1 MGYNITITAIAVLIT
16 VAIIYFSL
24 KRKDKL
30 KTNNADTSEETDNL
44 SAAYAGMKP
53 RELCKAILHDLN
65 CKTEEENE
73 EEGSDRLAFKFQ
85 GETFCIIVSD
95 DCLLATIYDFS
106 WGSVELDDI
115 DEVSRLRKIINEINF
130 QYGGHTL
137 FYTMDTDNNRMVV
150 HTKRQILLTPEIP
163 NLDNYMTAMLSGFFE
178 VQRAMAHELDKER
191 MKKKA

>member
-16 VAIIYFSL
+16 IAIIYFSL
-24 KRKDKL
+24 QHKNKL
-30 KTNNADTSEETDNL
+30 KTNNADTSEETDNS

-53 RELCKAILHDLN
+53 RELCKAILHNLN
-65 CKTEEENE
+65 CKTEEDE

-115 DEVSRLRKIINEINF
+115 DEVSRVRKIINEINF

-178 VQRAMAHELDKER
+178 VQRDMAHELDKER

>member
-16 VAIIYFSL
+16 IAIIYFSL
-24 KRKDKL
+24 QHKNKL
-30 KTNNADTSEETDNL
+30 KTNNADTSEETDNS

-53 RELCKAILHDLN
+53 RELCKAILHNLN
-65 CKTEEENE
+65 CKTEEDE

-115 DEVSRLRKIINEINF
+115 DEVSRVRKIINEINF

-163 NLDNYMTAMLSGFFE
+163 NLDNYITAMLSGFFE

>member
-16 VAIIYFSL
+16 IAIIYFSL
-24 KRKDKL
+24 QHKNKL
-30 KTNNADTSEETDNL
+30 KTNNADTSEETDNS

-65 CKTEEENE
+65 CKTEEDE

-115 DEVSRLRKIINEINF
+115 DEVSRVRKIINEINF

-178 VQRAMAHELDKER
+178 VR
-191 MKKKA
+191 MSWTRRE

>member
-16 VAIIYFSL
+16 IAIIYFSL
-24 KRKDKL
+24 QHKNKL
-30 KTNNADTSEETDNL
+30 KTNNADTSEETDNS

-53 RELCKAILHDLN
+53 RELCKAILHNLN
-65 CKTEEENE
+65 CKTEEDE

-115 DEVSRLRKIINEINF
+115 DEVSRVRKIINEINF

-163 NLDNYMTAMLSGFFE
+163 NLENYMTAMLSGFFE

>member
-16 VAIIYFSL
+16 IAIIYFSL
-24 KRKDKL
+24 QHKNKL
-30 KTNNADTSEETDNL
+30 KTNNADTSEETDNS

-53 RELCKAILHDLN
+53 RELCKAILHNLN
-65 CKTEEENE
+65 CKTEEDE

-115 DEVSRLRKIINEINF
+115 DEVSRVRKIINEINF

-150 HTKRQILLTPEIP
+150 HTKRQILLTSEIP
-163 NLDNYMTAMLSGFFE
+163 NLDNYMSAMLTGFFD

>member
-16 VAIIYFSL
+16 IAIIYFSL
-24 KRKDKL
+24 QHKNKL
-30 KTNNADTSEETDNL
+30 KTNNADTSEETDNS

-53 RELCKAILHDLN
+53 RELCKAILHNLN
-65 CKTEEENE
+65 CKTEEDE
-73 EEGSDRLAFKFQ
+73 EEGSDRLAFKYQ

-115 DEVSRLRKIINEINF
+115 DEVSRVRKIINEINF

>member
-16 VAIIYFSL
+16 IAIIYFSL
-24 KRKDKL
+24 KHKDKL
-30 KTNNADTSEETDNL
+30 KTNNADTSEETDNS

-53 RELCKAILHDLN
+53 RELCKAILRDLN
-65 CKTEEENE
+65 CKTEEDE

-115 DEVSRLRKIINEINF
+115 DEVSRVRKIINEINF

-163 NLDNYMTAMLSGFFE
+163 NLENYMTAMLSGFFE

>member
-16 VAIIYFSL
+16 IAIIYFSL
-24 KRKDKL
+24 QHKNKL
-30 KTNNADTSEETDNL
+30 KTNNADTSEETDNS

-53 RELCKAILHDLN
+53 RELCKAILHNLN
-65 CKTEEENE
+65 CKIEEDE

-115 DEVSRLRKIINEINF
+115 DEVSRVRKIINEINF

>member
-30 KTNNADTSEETDNL
+30 KTNNADTSKETDNS

-65 CKTEEENE
+65 CKTEEDE

-95 DCLLATIYDFS
+95 DCLFATIYDFS

-115 DEVSRLRKIINEINF
+115 DEVSRVRKIINEINF

-163 NLDNYMTAMLSGFFE
+163 NLENYMTAMLSGFFE

>member
-1 MGYNITITAIAVLIT
+1 MGYNITITTIAVLIT
-16 VAIIYFSL
+16 IAIIYFSL
-24 KRKDKL
+24 QHKNKL
-30 KTNNADTSEETDNL
+30 KTNNADTSEETDNS

-65 CKTEEENE
+65 CKTEEDE

-115 DEVSRLRKIINEINF
+115 DEVSRVRKIINEINF

>member
-30 KTNNADTSEETDNL
+30 KTNNADTSEETDNS

-53 RELCKAILHDLN
+53 RELCKAILRDLN
-65 CKTEEENE
+65 CKTEEDE

-115 DEVSRLRKIINEINF
+115 DEVSRVRKIINEINF

-163 NLDNYMTAMLSGFFE
+163 NLENYMTAMLSGFFE

>member
-1 MGYNITITAIAVLIT
+1 MGYNITITIIAVLIT
-16 VAIIYFSL
+16 IAIINFSL
-24 KRKDKL
+24 QHKNKL
-30 KTNNADTSEETDNL
+30 KTNNADTSEETDNS
-44 SAAYAGMKP
+44 SAVYAGMKP
-53 RELCKAILHDLN
+53 RELCKAILHNLN
-65 CKTEEENE
+65 CKTEEDE

-163 NLDNYMTAMLSGFFE
+163 NLDNYMMAMLSGFFE